1 MIVTW
6 LIGFLLILYCIWLYK
21 NTRINNKWSDNDKKG
36 VMTMWQMLLYIA
48 VGLVPILNIVVALA
62 MIAWWCISVYND
74 KSWCYI
80 KEKSHVTRVV
90 QFLTKPVE

>member
-1 MIVTW
+1 MIVAW

-21 NTRINNKWSDNDKKG
+21 NTRIDNKWSDNNKKG
-36 VMTMWQMLLYIA
+36 VMTMWQMLLYIV
-48 VGLVPILNIVVALA
+48 VGLVPILNILTALV
-62 MIAWWCISVYND
+62 MLTWWCMSVYGD
-74 KSWCYI
+74 KTWYYT